1 MTEKLTE
8 ARIKANKKWDENNK
22 VRLGYLRHKARAK
35 SFISKDPK
43 PDATNYDEYLNDLI
57 EIQEMV
63 NKRID
68 ELKD

>member
-43 PDATNYDEYLNDLI
+43 PGATNHDEYLEDLL
-57 EIQEMV
+57 EIKKMV
-63 NKRID
+63 TDRIK
-68 ELKD
+68 EINQ